1 MPVITITSDWKNN
14 DYYLPV
20 LKGRVMS
27 LFKDV
32 SVVDITNAAK
42 SFDVYQACFI
52 LKNSYRSFPK
62 GSIHLITVGSG
73 NILDKELVAVKANGH
88 YFVGENDGRFALLLD
103 DVIASG
109 CEIKAGV
116 VECKHRM
123 GPFAEA
129 DYYCRGIASI
139 LNEDVLQPAQLVKS
153 GADRAV
159 VMVDKIVGRVVYIDS
174 YGNAI
179 TNISQRDFMKVFDL
193 IMASGCDEEED
204 MPDFVIYAGGP
215 HLKFDE
221 ISEGYD
227 SVSPGNEV
235 AFFNSLGILE
245 LAVNRGDFATLEGVD
260 TTTEV
265 MVKFG

>member
-1 MPVITITSDWKNN
+1 MPVITITSDWKNS

-20 LKGRVMS
+20 LKGRIMS
-27 LFKDV
+27 LFQGV
-32 SVVDITNAAK
+32 SVVDITNSAK

-73 NILDKELVAVKANGH
+73 NLLDKELVAVKANGH
-88 YFVGENDGRFALLLD
+88 YFVGENDGRFSLLLD
-103 DVIASG
+103 DVVSSG
-109 CEIKAGV
+109 GEIEAGL

-123 GPFAEA
+123 GPMAEA
-129 DYYCRGIASI
+129 DYYCRGIAAIMNGDELTEAS
-139 LNEDVLQPAQLVKS
+139 LVKS

-159 VMVDKIVGRVVYIDS
+159 VMVDKIIGRVVYIDS

-179 TNISQRDFMKVFDL
+179 TNISQRDFMKVYDL
-193 IMASGCDEEED
+193 IMASGCENEED
-204 MPDFVIYAGGP
+204 IPDFVIYAGGP
-215 HLKFDE
+215 HLRFDE
-221 ISEGYD
+221 ISDGYD

-235 AFFNSLGILE
+235 AFFNSLGVLE
-245 LAVNRGDFATLEGVD
+245 LAVNRGDFASLEGVD

>member
-20 LKGRVMS
+20 LKGRIMS
-27 LFKDV
+27 LFQDV
-32 SVVDITNAAK
+32 SVVDITNSAK

-73 NILDKELVAVKANGH
+73 SILDKELVAVKANGY
-88 YFVGENDGRFALLLD
+88 YFVGVNDGRFSMLLD

-109 CEIKAGV
+109 GEVVAGI

-129 DYYCRGIASI
+129 DHYCRGIASI
-139 LNEDVLQPAQLVKS
+139 VNEDELQPAQIVKS

-159 VMVDKIVGRVVYIDS
+159 VMVDRIVGRVVYIDS

-179 TNISQRDFMKVFDL
+179 TNISQRDFMKVYDL
-193 IMASGCDEEED
+193 IMASGNGGEDD

-235 AFFNSLGILE
+235 AFFNSLGVIE
-245 LAVNRGDFATLEGVD
+245 LAVNRGDFASLEGVD

>member
-159 VMVDKIVGRVVYIDS
+159 VMVD
-174 YGNAI
+174 
-179 TNISQRDFMKVFDL
+179 L

-245 LAVNRGDFATLEGVD
+245 LAVNRGDFATPEGVD